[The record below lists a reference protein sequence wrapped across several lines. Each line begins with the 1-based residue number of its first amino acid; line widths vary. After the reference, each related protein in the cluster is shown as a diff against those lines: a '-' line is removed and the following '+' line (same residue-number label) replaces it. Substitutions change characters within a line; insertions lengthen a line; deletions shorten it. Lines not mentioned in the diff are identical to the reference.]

1 MRVETI
7 KPKRTDVS
15 RRSRYLLA
23 SNRYCIRASVVV
35 GTLMPTVR
43 QVTGTA
49 SELVLLWVH

>member
-23 SNRYCIRASVVV
+23 SNRYCIRASAVV
-35 GTLMPTVR
+35 GTLMPTLR

-49 SELVLLWVH
+49 SELVLL